1 MRAHGLMHAHGFV
14 GYAWEM
20 AKAPLLRDTP
30 ADAALAAGA
39 EALFGLLHI
48 QAHVVR
54 AVDDAF
60 DRAHGAGLSGFEL
73 LARLAHLHPDGASV
87 RYLAEQV
94 VVSPSRVSRLTEE
107 LVARGW
113 LERAASPQDGRLSLV
128 RLTDAGRAEL
138 ADMEGTF
145 AEALQT
151 HLLDA
156 LSAKQLTALV
166 GIGRALGAPHC

>member
-1 MRAHGLMHAHGFV
+1 MSGYTPGMARASQ
-14 GYAWEM
+14 
-20 AKAPLLRDTP
+20 LRDAP
-30 ADAALAAGA
+30 ADAALPAAA
-39 EALFGLLHI
+39 EALFALLHI
-48 QAHVVR
+48 QTHVVR
-54 AVDDAF
+54 AIDDAF
-60 DRAHGAGLSGFEL
+60 DRAHGTGLSGFEL
-73 LARLAHLHPDGASV
+73 LARLEHMHPDGASV

-128 RLTDAGRAEL
+128 RLTDSGRAAL
-138 ADMEGTF
+138 ADMKGTF

-151 HLLDA
+151 YFLDA
-156 LSAKQLTALV
+156 LTAKQLTALV

>member
-1 MRAHGLMHAHGFV
+1 MARASQLQDA
-14 GYAWEM
+14 
-20 AKAPLLRDTP
+20 P

-39 EALFGLLHI
+39 EALFALLHI
-48 QAHVVR
+48 QTNAVR
-54 AVDDAF
+54 SIDDAF
-60 DRAHGAGLSGFEL
+60 DRAHGTGLSGFEL
-73 LARLAHLHPDGASV
+73 LARLAAMHPDGASV

-128 RLTDAGRAEL
+128 RLTGSGRAALDE
-138 ADMEGTF
+138 MKGTF
-145 AEALQT
+145 ARALQT

-156 LSAKQLTALV
+156 LTAKQLTALV